1 MPQRPRKPAGKKPT
15 DPRLQL
21 AKLVDRLAKGRQ
33 AVLMAD
39 IVQNAARGPA
49 ASLARMPAD
58 KLAEMV
64 EAAVDDSL
72 LLKDLRTFFDRQT
85 GTHDQVWVYRLNVRH
100 PLAAEVLGG

>member
-1 MPQRPRKPAGKKPT
+1 MPARRRQPKRPPT

-21 AKLVDRLAKGRQ
+21 ARLVDRLASGRQ

-39 IVQNAARGPA
+39 IVKGAAKAPA
-49 ASLARMPAD
+49 ASLSRLSAD
-58 KLAEMV
+58 AVVEMV

-85 GTHDQVWVYRLNVRH
+85 GTHDQVWVYRVNARH
-100 PLAAEVLGG
+100 KIAAQLLEG